1 MALKAEQAK
10 GENPHN
16 SLDNYN
22 LLGITLPQEP
32 CIIAHC
38 HFPDDTLFPHFLSA
52 KRQLRGDISTRARL
66 PGLPNPWP
74 LLLFI
79 TLRHLAPVLYAN
91 KPYGKWNSKAFS
103 TAIP

>member
-10 GENPHN
+10 GEKPHN
-16 SLDNYN
+16 SHDNHN

-32 CIIAHC
+32 CITAHC
-38 HFPDDTLFPHFLSA
+38 HFPRFLSA
-52 KRQLRGDISTRARL
+52 KRQLRGDISTRARP

-79 TLRHLAPVLYAN
+79 TLRHMAPVLYAS

-103 TAIP
+103 TAIL